1 MFRCAKYGGQFM
13 AIEIDAFDN
22 EDAIEKEADNLVSIL
37 NEEGTVILFNTRDE
51 LDEFSEL
58 IDEVIDIVD

>member
-1 MFRCAKYGGQFM
+1 M